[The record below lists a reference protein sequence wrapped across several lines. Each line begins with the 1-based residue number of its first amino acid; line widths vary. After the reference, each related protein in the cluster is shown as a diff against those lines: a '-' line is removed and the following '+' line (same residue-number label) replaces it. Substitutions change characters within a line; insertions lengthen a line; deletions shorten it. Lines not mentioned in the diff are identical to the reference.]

1 MHCSAIN
8 AFEIRLEI
16 DYLTETEIFFAKST
30 IKKIK
35 KKKEEAKNQLNS
47 TVKSMNITK
56 KKKNNETHKQQLK

>member
-8 AFEIRLEI
+8 AFEICLEI

-56 KKKNNETHKQQLK
+56 KKNNETHKQQLK

>member
-8 AFEIRLEI
+8 AFEICLEI

-35 KKKEEAKNQLNS
+35 KKKEEAKN
-47 TVKSMNITK
+47 
-56 KKKNNETHKQQLK
+56 